1 MYSDKKKAIKKAWRT
16 PEAVIFT
23 IAALGGSLGVWI
35 GMYTFRHK
43 TKHYRFVIG
52 VPVILLIE
60 AYLAMRFLPKFF

>member
-16 PEAVIFT
+16 PETVIFA

-52 VPVILLIE
+52 VPAILIIE
-60 AYLAMRFLPKFF
+60 IYLAMRFLPKFF